1 MNKLILPA
9 LAVLLLAQSPA
20 YAINERY
27 RQQLE
32 RSGCTQVSEAQGCDI
47 TKTQAQNAEAGFTR
61 APAPAPTTSTRQAP
75 YAGQWVAKS
84 DTGATV
90 ATIRVD
96 KKDKVWVNGE
106 RVNVKRTASTMQFR
120 QGYLTFTL
128 HNDPALKNKDYWRDS
143 DAGTQG
149 PIISE

>member
-1 MNKLILPA
+1 MNKVILPA
-9 LAVLLLAQSPA
+9 LAIFLLAQSPA

-47 TKTQAQNAEAGFTR
+47 TKTQAQNAEAGLVT
-61 APAPAPTTSTRQAP
+61 APAPATHQAP

-90 ATIRVD
+90 ATLRVD
-96 KKDKVWVNGE
+96 KQDKVWVNGT
-106 RVNVKRTASTMQFR
+106 RVSVKRTASTMQFR
-120 QGYLTFTL
+120 QGPITFTL
-128 HNDPALKNKDYWRDS
+128 HKDPALKHQDYWRDT

-149 PIISE
+149 PIIRE